1 MRSSL
6 AAAVAVGCEPRPG
19 CVFEPELVAE
29 PVGEVAIDQQGEREE
44 RGEGRE
50 MEKEGQVR
58 GSEREKR

>member
-6 AAAVAVGCEPRPG
+6 AAAVAVGCEPWPG

-44 RGEGRE
+44 RGGGERDGEGRAG
-50 MEKEGQVR
+50 EGQ
-58 GSEREKR
+58 